1 MHSQVSPTTTARF
14 RSSHAKYVSQ
24 LEAARYPRTNL
35 PLYTT
40 VWYENGTPQIALYY
54 TPRRISGQIEA
65 HAQPLS
71 KELVHGTHERRVLS
85 LNPNDAFLGA
95 NVRTEQARRKNLT
108 AISHLKNKTS
118 PHHTGCRCETFGCDD
133 GVAGTVFFR
142 TMIPYAEIMKM
153 S

>member
-24 LEAARYPRTNL
+24 LEAARYPVRTSHCIPPCGTKTA
-35 PLYTT
+35 PLRS
-40 VWYENGTPQIALYY
+40 PYY